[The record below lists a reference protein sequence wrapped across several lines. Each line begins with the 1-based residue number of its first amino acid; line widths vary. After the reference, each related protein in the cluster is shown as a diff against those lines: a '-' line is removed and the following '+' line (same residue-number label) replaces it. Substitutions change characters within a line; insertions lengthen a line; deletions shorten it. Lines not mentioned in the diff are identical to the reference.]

1 MLWNYFRVY
10 LPGSATDVVAPLV
23 PLNQGGEKLIWGYS
37 DADSRSSDRSV
48 DVGPARLTEIGGFI
62 DVEPDS
68 VVAVPLEYRLP
79 WETVRSTGPSS
90 YEYRLLIDKQPGI
103 DDDIVN
109 VLVELPPG
117 SEVISV
123 SPEPKVNEGGRI
135 GFELFLD
142 TDKELSIAF
151 TAKGS

>member
-37 DADSRSSDRSV
+37 DADSRSLDRRV
-48 DVGPARLTEIGGFI
+48 NVGPARLTEIGGFI

-90 YEYRLLIDKQPGI
+90 YECRLLIDKQPGI
-103 DDDIVN
+103 DDDFVT
-109 VLVELPPG
+109 VVVQLPPG
-117 SEVISV
+117 SEVIAV
-123 SPEPKVNEGGRI
+123 SPEPKTSDDGRM
-135 GFELFLD
+135 GFEFRLD
-142 TDKELSIAF
+142 TDMQVSVAF
-151 TAKGS
+151 KAGGS